1 MTPHV
6 DAHKDLHSEQGA
18 TARRAPRALPQ
29 PPDQS
34 PRSGV
39 AGIRETRP
47 GPRGSLRAGVRLHHR
62 AAHRRRASPSR
73 NGRRLDV
80 RDRPPRNALAVRGPS
95 VRRTG
100 QGRRRAARQR
110 DREDDPHAARGH
122 RRRRGRTDRSQR
134 DSGPRR
140 RRDARV
146 GRAARTTAA
155 HLQLRARA
163 APRQRHPAPAAR
175 TRPGAEVG
183 SCRAAEH
190 EVHRR
195 HWTGTSTTSG

>member
-18 TARRAPRALPQ
+18 
-29 PPDQS
+29 
-34 PRSGV
+34 
-39 AGIRETRP
+39 
-47 GPRGSLRAGVRLHHR
+47 PRGEHPGRSRNPLIKVRDLAWLEFEKPDLVRAEAFARAFGFTTVLH
-62 AAHRRRASPSR
+62 AARRASPSR

-80 RDRPPRNALAVRGPS
+80 RDRPPRNADAVRRPS

-100 QGRRRAARQR
+100 HGRRRAASQR
-110 DREDDPHAARGH
+110 DWEDDPHAARGH
-122 RRRRGRTDRSQR
+122 RRRRGGTDRSQR
-134 DSGPRR
+134 DSGSRR
-140 RRDARV
+140 RRNARV

-163 APRQRHPAPAAR
+163 VPHQRHPAPAAR
-175 TRPGAEVG
+175 TRAGCRG
-183 SCRAAEH
+183 WGMSYCRAPSTS
-190 EVHRR
+190 R